1 MGNSA
6 DGDGKIRIQL
16 RKAAPWCLL
25 FVWLSLSAAQLWS
38 MEVQA
43 IRDGLGICSSP
54 PSPNTEKGP
63 RWLLPL
69 LP

>member
-1 MGNSA
+1 MALAKPGI
-6 DGDGKIRIQL
+6 DL
-16 RKAAPWCLL
+16 RKSAPWLLL
-25 FVWLSLSAAQLWS
+25 FVWLSVSAAQLWS

-54 PSPNTEKGP
+54 PTSTAVKGP
-63 RWLLPL
+63 SWLLAL